1 MNADKRR
8 FGSDVVICVYPA
20 NLRPISDFEH
30 HEKTIDF
37 NPYHYFDFSRLCQT
51 GTVDDA
57 DPAYNCAAD
66 GDG

>member
-1 MNADKRR
+1 MNVDKRR

-37 NPYHYFDFSRLCQT
+37 NPYHYFALDGLHRTRAF
-51 GTVDDA
+51 DDA
-57 DPAYNCAAD
+57 KYAPNCAAD